1 MAPANTGRDSNRR
14 AAVRRMDQTNKGVDL
29 SLMPSIRMFIIVV
42 MKLMAPKMDLTPAK
56 CNLKIA
62 KSTEAPEWNKPLDNG
77 G

>member
-1 MAPANTGRDSNRR
+1 
-14 AAVRRMDQTNKGVDL
+14 
-29 SLMPSIRMFIIVV
+29 MFIIVV